1 VFIGTFI
8 LVITKTADSR
18 SSCSCILIT
27 RHSSLVIKF
36 CVYNPNI
43 NATIGIN
50 IIKYIYIILEIFS

>member
-8 LVITKTADSR
+8 LVITKTPDSR

-27 RHSSLVIKF
+27 RHSSLIKS
-36 CVYNPNI
+36 CVRDPNI